1 MQVVVV
7 ITATIAIVITNSV
20 GVVNLVTIVKEQ
32 MVLAKLNLVKLGA
45 EIIGITACLAIPR
58 LKAVPII
65 KVKAIQVEEVF
76 TEQADPIIKVRAVQV
91 EEVFTVTEQAD
102 PIIEVKT
109 QRAIP
114 TNLKADST
122 VKVKAIQVKLQV

>member
-1 MQVVVV
+1 
-7 ITATIAIVITNSV
+7 
-20 GVVNLVTIVKEQ
+20 

-58 LKAVPII
+58 LKAAPII

-76 TEQADPIIKVRAVQV
+76 TVTEQADPIIKVRAVQV